1 MVVASTVVIS
11 SVTQW
16 VRDFWVFYRRYTD
29 TTVHTASTAALAI
42 FGILVFVDPWFAVAA
57 IACYVVPPVALY
69 VVADDP
75 VPGPE
80 RPVEQRGSESHA
92 ADTSDRAVES
102 VAARS
107 EPARSSGDG
116 GASRSNVN
124 ADAGTGDTDSDTDAG
139 ETATDG
145 DSGGTDSDSDSD
157 GGDTDSDSDGGD
169 TDSDSDGGDTD
180 SDSDDGDTD
189 SDSDDGD
196 TDSDSDGAD
205 TDSDSD
211 DGDTDSDSDS

>member
-1 MVVASTVVIS
+1 MVPVSMVVLS
-11 SVTQW
+11 SVRNW
-16 VRDFWVFYRRYTD
+16 VREFWVFYRRYTD

-69 VVADDP
+69 VLADDP
-75 VPGPE
+75 IPEPE
-80 RPVEQRGSESHA
+80 RPVDRRGSEGHA

-116 GASRSNVN
+116 GNSRSNLNV
-124 ADAGTGDTDSDTDAG
+124 DAGTGDADSDTDTG
-139 ETATDG
+139 ETAI
-145 DSGGTDSDSDSD
+145 DSDSSGSDSDSDSD
-157 GGDTDSDSDGGD
+157 DG
-169 TDSDSDGGDTD
+169 
-180 SDSDDGDTD
+180 D

-205 TDSDSD
+205 TDSDTDSTDTDSDSD